1 MRSEEEV
8 IALILNVAICDDRIR
23 AVLLNGSR
31 ANPKAI
37 KDTFQDFD
45 IIYIVSEINT
55 FLNDHAWIDIF
66 GERVI
71 LQMPEEMTFGD
82 KDENAFHYLM
92 LFKDGNR
99 IDLTIF
105 PVEKLKNEFKQD
117 SLTLLL
123 LDKDHFFEKLPPPG
137 DKDYLIK
144 RPTEKEFT
152 DSCNE
157 FWWVSTYV
165 VKGLWRNEITYAKDM
180 FEGPVRSMFM
190 KIIEWHIGILTGF
203 SVSFGQAGKNIKK
216 YFSPSGYDKILSTY
230 PDSNPYNIWNSLF
243 IMTGIFSD
251 IANQIAQVVDFNYN
265 IDEDHKVTEYLKW
278 VHKKTT
284 EK

>member
-8 IALILNVAICDDRIR
+8 MALILNVANADDRIR

-31 ANPKAI
+31 TNPKST
-37 KDTFQDFD
+37 KDIFQDFD
-45 IIYIVSEINT
+45 IAYIVSEINT
-55 FLNDHAWIDIF
+55 FLNDHTWIDIF
-66 GERVI
+66 GERII
-71 LQMPEEMTFGD
+71 LQMPDEMTIGD

-123 LDKDHFFEKLPPPG
+123 LDKDHYFEKLLPPG
-137 DKDYLIK
+137 EKNYLIK
-144 RPTEKEFT
+144 RPDEKEFT
-152 DSCNE
+152 DCCNE

-165 VKGLWRNEITYAKDM
+165 VKGLWRNEITYTKDK

-190 KIIEWHIGILTGF
+190 KMIEWHIGTLTEF

-216 YFSPSGYDKILSTY
+216 YLSPSVYDKILSTY
-230 PDSNPYNIWNSLF
+230 PDSNSDNIWNSLF
-243 IMTGIFSD
+243 IMTEVFSD
-251 IANQIAQVVDFNYN
+251 FANQVAKAMRFNYN
-265 IDEDHKVTEYLKW
+265 KDEEQKVMEYLNQIHTMTK
-278 VHKKTT
+278 